1 MPHPDSVPVLT
12 VGKTPQV
19 AKPGDAGADLVAA
32 GAVTLAPG
40 QRAVV
45 PTGLRIAL
53 PAGFMAL
60 VLPRSGL
67 AAKHG
72 VTLVNSPGLIDAGYR
87 GEISVVLLNTD
98 KESDVTLEAGDRIA
112 QLVVLPVTAWH
123 SVAVSNLPGSDRG
136 EGGFGSTGV
145 K

>member
-12 VGKTPQV
+12 VGESPRV
-19 AKPGDAGADLVAA
+19 AKPGDAGADLVASV
-32 GAVTLAPG
+32 AVTLAPG

-45 PTGLRIAL
+45 PTGLKIAL

-67 AAKHG
+67 AAQHG
-72 VTLVNSPGLIDAGYR
+72 ISLVNSPGLIDSGYR

-98 KESDVTLEAGDRIA
+98 RVSDVTLEAGDRIA

-123 SVAVSNLPGSDRG
+123 SVPVSTLPGSDRG
-136 EGGFGSTGV
+136 ERGFGSTGV